1 MCLTNSMH
9 ILLAEDDENDA
20 LLMQRAFRKTGEQ
33 ITITVLRNGQDVIDY
48 LQGSHIYTDRVRFP
62 LPDLILLDLKMPQRN
77 GFEVLEFVKTDVLL
91 KRIPTVLLSSSRQHR
106 DIVKAYDLR
115 ANSYLVKPTAFTD
128 LLKLTQNIYSYW
140 FATNLLPDGGLAT
153 A

>member
-1 MCLTNSMH
+1 MH

-20 LLMQRAFRKTGEQ
+20 LLMRRAFNKTGESV
-33 ITITVLRNGQDVIDY
+33 TITVMRNGQEVIDY
-48 LQGSHIYTDRVRFP
+48 LQGNHAYADRDEHP

-77 GFEVLEFVKTDVLL
+77 GFEVLEFIKTHAQL

-115 ANSYLVKPTAFTD
+115 ANSYLVKPTAFD
-128 LLKLTQNIYSYW
+128 ELMKLTQNIYSYW
-140 FATNLLPDGGLAT
+140 FRVNLLPCARLA

>member
-1 MCLTNSMH
+1 MH

-20 LLMQRAFRKTGEQ
+20 LLMQRAFSKTGER
-33 ITITVLRNGQDVIDY
+33 ITVTVIRNGQDVIDY
-48 LQGSHIYTDRVRFP
+48 LQGTNGYVNRTRFP
-62 LPDLILLDLKMPQRN
+62 LPDLLLLDLKMPQRN
-77 GFEVLEFVKTDVLL
+77 GFEVLEFVKTHAEL

-140 FATNLLPDGGLAT
+140 FNTNLLPGGGLA
-153 A
+153 AA